1 MLIFLDESG
10 DAGFKFNQGSTTHFV
25 IALVIF
31 DKPLDAEETALHIK
45 RLREKLK
52 VGSQYEFKFS
62 QSKDFFRYQFFET
75 VRNDPFRIRAMVVD
89 KKKIYSL
96 TFKDDKDSF
105 YHYFASQ
112 VIKYNH
118 GKITGAN
125 LYIDGSGS
133 REFKRAFES
142 NLRAKVKDGTI
153 NKCKFVNSKSDNLI
167 QLADMV
173 SGAIYRQYN
182 VTRPDSSYIDYIRHK
197 IEDLW
202 EFQ

>member
-10 DAGFKFNQGSTTHFV
+10 DAGFKFDQGSTTHFV

-31 DKPLDAEETALHIK
+31 DQPLDAEETGLHIK
-45 RLREKLK
+45 RLRQRLN
-52 VGSQYEFKFS
+52 VSSQYEFKFS
-62 QSKDFFRYQFFET
+62 QSKDYFRYQFLDT

-89 KKKIYSL
+89 KRRIYSP

-105 YHYFASQ
+105 YNYFASQ
-112 VIKYNH
+112 VVKHNH
-118 GKITGAN
+118 GKITGAG

-142 NLRAKVKDGTI
+142 NLRSKVKNGTI
-153 NKCKFVNSKSDNLI
+153 SKCKFVNSKDNNLI

-173 SGAIYRQYN
+173 SGAIYRQHN
-182 VTRPDSSYIDYIRHK
+182 PIRPDDTYIEYVRHK

-202 EFQ
+202 EFR